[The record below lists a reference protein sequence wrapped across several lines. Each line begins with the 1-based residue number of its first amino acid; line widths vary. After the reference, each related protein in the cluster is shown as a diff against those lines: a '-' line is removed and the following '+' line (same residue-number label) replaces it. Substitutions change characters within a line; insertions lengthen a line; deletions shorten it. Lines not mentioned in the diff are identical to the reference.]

1 MNRYG
6 TKIASV
12 EQDVA
17 EITNM
22 ELIGVEWDGR
32 NSLAWIWWWATS
44 SSSPSAA
51 HPTAARGSPTP
62 CRRCSLLHRRCLS
75 YPLSP
80 QQMATAGGR
89 TSSALDGGR
98 RRRAAAQN
106 KSRRLALAPPDGTA
120 GARTQHGCGF
130 FGELSPSPSL
140 FGFLAMDL
148 DAAIPFSDKKSF
160 FSDGLSE
167 PKKYA
172 RTGEVTGPTPVS
184 PPRMYFSNVDK
195 DYHTSPH
202 RIVNG
207 HRDNCS
213 YRWTAYPSARFLF
226 SVV

>member
-1 MNRYG
+1 MAG
-6 TKIASV
+6 TR
-12 EQDVA
+12 
-17 EITNM
+17 
-22 ELIGVEWDGR
+22 W
-32 NSLAWIWWWATS
+32 
-44 SSSPSAA
+44 
-51 HPTAARGSPTP
+51 RGSGGGRPRAPLRQPLTPPPAWLSHPLSTLLSPPPTMP
-62 CRRCSLLHRRCLS
+62 LIPS
-75 YPLSP
+75 LSP

-89 TSSALDGGR
+89 TSSVLDGGR

-195 DYHTSPH
+195 DCHTSPH